1 MKKKVS
7 VFFKVLE
14 VLRFRALDLCRCA
27 LLAVA
32 MILAVKFG
40 RAEFVKLSG
49 LVSAIFEFST
59 VWFHWIFI
67 GLILLLAIA
76 AQPLLR
82 MVRLFLRWIGLK
94 WPIFILLAAILLCL
108 LIGGDGHPIHASW
121 RAGAALFILFSILVW
136 NPTIKDDTPE
146 DALNRQYFVDRIAEI
161 FVVPNPKTRR
171 VAILGD
177 WGSGKSLTLK
187 LLKNRLLEEE
197 DTPFRIAV
205 VNPWRCKTQEDA
217 WITLAR
223 GVDEALGTL
232 TPIRRSWSKHPFV
245 KVLADMI
252 PGKGVGTEVVRY
264 FSGQFAVTAEML
276 NEKIKMA
283 LFPSNARLVLLVD
296 DMERVDPEILRAL
309 FPVIDQLG
317 LLENCFFVFAIDPM
331 RVAEAFGDPLPS
343 SPTTKG
349 YLDKVFDLQVILPDP
364 RQKDVAAMVEKL
376 VNADETPKLASAFA
390 SLRDL
395 IPENPRLAL
404 HFYEDAKTK
413 ELLFLNRYGKN
424 EKNFATFFL
433 ITLFEI
439 EFRGVSELLLKEDMK
454 NLFQMSGYLEALGA
468 GQSERRDSG
477 KLTKSIASQLGIEEG
492 SMKYKRLDMLASKME
507 NSAKPSDVIWAIN
520 DYSRLLELSH
530 SERDVLSERWET
542 HAGSEPIET
551 MLAKCFDSKK
561 HCENFRCAEQLLEF
575 EIDKITEDSSEVL
588 RTIRSAQSLDGSLL
602 RNAMARIENLRA
614 HLRFAESK
622 DLDFDLSL
630 FGEDLFLKWLKFID
644 EVPLDGFDVDEFV
657 ALQQARFAFHY
668 DIANRL
674 SPFACRNLS
683 HHKIDQAVN
692 RYPHDGLRRESK
704 DHCEKIIKQLSRR
717 VTDAVA
723 DAFRDGTIRDK
734 WPADF
739 PEFDWNQENL
749 TYPQNWVA
757 DDAKADVLAAL
768 YNEARTNTS
777 ISDSCAFLTE
787 STYMHPMACTV
798 GDHGHQRERI
808 RVSELAVEDPDYL
821 AFFWNTAMLADREN
835 IYRQQLLRSREQAAR
850 QNLKKNYIKPEL
862 FEKIFP
868 LPSDFIK
875 PQEDL

>member
-1 MKKKVS
+1 MIIKMTKL
-7 VFFKVLE
+7 FTILE
-14 VLRFRALDLCRCA
+14 ALRFRALDLIRCA

-32 MILAVKFG
+32 LILSVKFG
-40 RAEFVKLSG
+40 RAEFVKLSCLASPG
-49 LVSAIFEFST
+49 FEFST
-59 VWFHWIFI
+59 AWFHWIAI

-76 AQPLLR
+76 ARPLFR
-82 MVRLFLRWIGLK
+82 MLQLLLRWIGLK
-94 WPIFILLAAILLCL
+94 WPFLMLVTAILLFL

-121 RAGAALFILFSILVW
+121 ITGAALFVLFSILVW
-136 NPTIKDDTPE
+136 TPKIKDDTPE

-161 FVVPNPKTRR
+161 FVGRSPKTRR

-187 LLKNRLLEEE
+187 LLKKRLLEEKE
-197 DTPFRIAV
+197 TPFRIAV

-232 TPIRRSWSKHPFV
+232 TPISRSWSKHPFV
-245 KVLADMI
+245 RVLAEMI
-252 PGKGVGTEVVRY
+252 PGKGVGAEVVRY

-296 DMERVDPEILRAL
+296 DMERVDPKILRAL

-317 LLENCFFVFAIDPM
+317 LLENCYFVFAIDPM
-331 RVAEAFGDPLPS
+331 RVAVAFDEPLPS

-349 YLDKVFDLQVILPDP
+349 YLDKVFDLQVVLPDP
-364 RQKDVAAMVEKL
+364 RQKDVAAMVENL
-376 VNADETPKLASAFA
+376 VNTLETPKLALAFA

-413 ELLFLNRYGKN
+413 ELLFLNRYGEK
-424 EKNFATFFL
+424 EKNFAAFFL

-439 EFRGVSELLLKEDMK
+439 EFRGVSGFLLEKDIK
-454 NLFQMSGYLEALGA
+454 NLLQMSGYLGALGA

-477 KLTKSIASQLGIEEG
+477 QLTKRMASKFGIVEG
-492 SMKYKRLDMLASKME
+492 SIEYRRLDMFASKME
-507 NSAKPSDVIWAIN
+507 ISAKPSDIEWAIN

-530 SERDVLSERWET
+530 SERDVLSDKWET
-542 HAGSEPIET
+542 HAGGASIET

-561 HCENFRCAEQLLEF
+561 HCEKFRCAEQLLEF
-575 EIDKITEDSSEVL
+575 EIDKISEESSELV
-588 RTIRSAQSLDGSLL
+588 RAIRSAQSLDGSLL
-602 RNAMARIENLRA
+602 RKVMARMENLRA
-614 HLRFAESK
+614 HLRFAESN

-644 EVPLDGFDVDEFV
+644 EVSLDGFDADEFA
-657 ALQQARFAFHY
+657 ALQQARFSFHY
-668 DIANRL
+668 DIAKSL
-674 SPFACRNLS
+674 SPFVCRNLS

-692 RYPHDGLRRESK
+692 RYPHDGSRRASK
-704 DHCEKIIKQLSRR
+704 DHCEKLKKQLFRQ
-717 VTDAVA
+717 VTDAVS
-723 DAFRDGTIRDK
+723 DAFRDGTIMNK

-757 DDAKADVLAAL
+757 DDVKADVLAAL
-768 YNEARTNTS
+768 YNEARTNSS
-777 ISDSCAFLTE
+777 ISDSCAFLAE
-787 STYMHPMACTV
+787 SSYMHPMACTV

-808 RVSELAVEDPDYL
+808 RVSELAVEDPYYL
-821 AFFWNTAMLADREN
+821 AFYWNTAMLADPSN
-835 IYRQQLLRSREQAAR
+835 INRQQLLRNREQAAR
-850 QNLKKNYIKPEL
+850 QNLEKNYMESEL
-862 FEKIFP
+862 FEKLFP
-868 LPSDFIK
+868 LPADFIRS
-875 PQEDL
+875 QEDL